1 MILSNYL
8 MAEIAL
14 VYYVQKSTIIY
25 DVLAKL
31 RYLSKLRY
39 KIMVWKLLI
48 LIMSFGV
55 FCLFISAP
63 HSGGDFF

>member
-39 KIMVWKLLI
+39 KIMV
-48 LIMSFGV
+48 
-55 FCLFISAP
+55 
-63 HSGGDFF
+63 